1 MENKD
6 EIKVFSNKEYFSYV
20 ESLLQNGENVKIPIR
35 GKSMLPFLRETDK
48 VVLFPP
54 YAERFSLGDILL
66 AREESGRVIL
76 HRLVKI
82 NKEKLILAGDGNI
95 IHHETINFN
104 QVIGVA
110 RWAIRGDKM
119 IDLQSFKSKMLGMFW
134 YKIRFV
140 RRVYIKIGSLF

>member
-1 MENKD
+1 MK
-6 EIKVFSNKEYFSYV
+6 IVSNKKYFAEI

-35 GKSMLPFLRETDK
+35 GKSMLPFLKETDK
-48 VVLFPP
+48 IVLFSA

-82 NKEKLILAGDGNI
+82 NKEALILAGDGNLVQHEI
-95 IHHETINFN
+95 IYSN

-110 RWAIRGDKM
+110 RWAIRGDKK
-119 IDLQSFKSKMLGMFW
+119 IDLQSIKNQVLGISW
-134 YKIRFV
+134 YKIRFI
-140 RRVYIKIGSLF
+140 RRVYHKLFKS

>member
-1 MENKD
+1 MK
-6 EIKVFSNKEYFSYV
+6 IVSNKKYFAEI

-35 GKSMLPFLRETDK
+35 GKSMLPFLKETDK
-48 VVLFPP
+48 IVLFSA

-82 NKEKLILAGDGNI
+82 NKEALILAGDGNLVQHEI
-95 IHHETINFN
+95 IYSN

-110 RWAIRGDKM
+110 RWAIRGDKR
-119 IDLQSFKSKMLGMFW
+119 IDLQSIKSQVLGISW
-134 YKIRFV
+134 YKIRFI
-140 RRVYIKIGSLF
+140 RRVYHKLFKS